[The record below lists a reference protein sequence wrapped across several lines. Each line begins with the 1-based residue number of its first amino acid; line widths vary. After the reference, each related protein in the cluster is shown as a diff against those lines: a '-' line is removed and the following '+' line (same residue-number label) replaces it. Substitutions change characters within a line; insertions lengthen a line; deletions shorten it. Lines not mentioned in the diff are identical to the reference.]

1 MHKKMNNNKN
11 IRCSVV
17 NFIFLFNFDILDFRF
32 EEKNNNKNNFK
43 FLKHN
48 ILKHNN
54 NRLIV
59 SLENNINTKIFILY
73 LLYLYLI

>member
-1 MHKKMNNNKN
+1 MTVIKIEIKETESRNRKRSDEVNNIIASKKMHKKMNNNKN

-43 FLKHN
+43 FLK
-48 ILKHNN
+48 LM
-54 NRLIV
+54 
-59 SLENNINTKIFILY
+59 S
-73 LLYLYLI
+73 